1 MFDFDFLLLI
11 GSGMESFI
19 ISDQNSKGSGS
30 DHNQKIK
37 CKELKIVKKIVNFGA
52 ELKSCLRIG
61 NRLRNKSGT

>member
-1 MFDFDFLLLI
+1 MFAFAFFLLLI

-37 CKELKIVKKIVNFGA
+37 CKDDFFHFYAGKNRQKK
-52 ELKSCLRIG
+52 
-61 NRLRNKSGT
+61 NREF